1 MRLKW
6 NCSKVILFQLRRK
19 YCFHTVDYPL
29 QRLSVHNIFRI
40 PALMRRS
47 VIFSSISLRTIISQK
62 SEECA
67 GCCGK
72 VFWKLLFPNIAEKN
86 PAWLND
92 KTCKDAEIFM
102 NIFILKSKG
111 GINFQFEIWPKA
123 KKGNKVLEAAQ
134 SVVKTFMDLDL
145 GLLKGLGMT
154 QD

>member
-1 MRLKW
+1 
-6 NCSKVILFQLRRK
+6 
-19 YCFHTVDYPL
+19 
-29 QRLSVHNIFRI
+29 
-40 PALMRRS
+40 MRRS

-72 VFWKLLFPNIAEKN
+72 VFRKLLFPNIAEKN

-111 GINFQFEIWPKA
+111 GINFQFEIWPKVQ
-123 KKGNKVLEAAQ
+123 KQNKTRYLNSSYVKMSEAFPAVQ
-134 SVVKTFMDLDL
+134 SLKTRFRE
-145 GLLKGLGMT
+145 LLSL
-154 QD
+154 